1 MRFIDAAELRDRLP
15 WPVLIA
21 ALRQAFIDGGEVPA
35 RHVHTIA
42 HPGGEPAGT
51 SLLMPAWQAG
61 GCYGVK
67 VVNIFPG
74 NSGLGLPGLH
84 GVYALFDASTG
95 VPLAV
100 LDGSELT
107 ARRTAA
113 ASALATGI
121 LARPDASRVLLLGCG
136 RVAALLPGAL
146 RAVRP
151 DLRHITVWNHRPACA
166 RALAAQLC
174 AQGWD
179 AHASDDLAAAVHA
192 ADIISCA
199 TLSTTALVQ
208 GAWLQ
213 PGTHLDLIGSFT
225 PQMREADAACFGR
238 ARVYFDTEEAGTK
251 AGDVLSAIAEGGYD
265 ARQLQGTLAGL
276 CRGRP
281 GRRDDREITLFKAV
295 GTALEDLATAVLAVG
310 DAAPPRPDNRAH
322 PSAA

>member
-1 MRFIDAAELRDRLP
+1 MRFIDAAELRQRLP
-15 WPVLIA
+15 WPALIA

-35 RHVHTIA
+35 RHVHTIGA
-42 HPGGEPAGT
+42 GLSVGT

-74 NSGLGLPGLH
+74 NSARGLPGLH
-84 GVYALFDASTG
+84 GVYALFDACTG

-121 LARPDASRVLLLGCG
+121 LARPDASRLLLLGCG
-136 RVAALLPGAL
+136 RVATLLPAAL

-151 DLRHITVWNHRPACA
+151 DLRQITVWNHRPAGA
-166 RALAAQLC
+166 LALAAQLRG
-174 AQGWD
+174 QGWD
-179 AHASDDLAAAVHA
+179 AEASEDLSVSVRS

-225 PQMREADAACFGR
+225 PQMREADADCFRR
-238 ARVYFDTEEAGTK
+238 ARVFFDTDEAGNK
-251 AGDVLSAIAEGGYD
+251 AGDVLSAIAEGGFD
-265 ARQLQGTLAGL
+265 ARQLQGTLAEL
-276 CRGRP
+276 CRGAT
-281 GRRDDREITLFKAV
+281 GRRDRREITLFKSV
-295 GTALEDLATAVLAVG
+295 GTALEDLAAAVLAAG
-310 DAAPPRPDNRAH
+310 DAAAQRPDNPAH